1 MTEIENSL
9 FWKRNHSCLAETP
22 SGTSLGQGIGS
33 IQMDAAQTVQPKQD
47 TGNQQAKISE
57 STTRTDQLA

>member
-1 MTEIENSL
+1 
-9 FWKRNHSCLAETP
+9 
-22 SGTSLGQGIGS
+22 LGQGIGS

-47 TGNQQAKISE
+47 TGNQQAKIGE

>member
-1 MTEIENSL
+1 MAEIEISL

-22 SGTSLGQGIGS
+22 NGTSLGQGIGS

-47 TGNQQAKISE
+47 TGNQQAKIGE